1 MFNDFVRTQVL
12 PYCGRVADG
21 DSRSVIVVDNA
32 SIHWNQ
38 ELVDM
43 VDEAGV
49 ELARLPPY
57 SPDLNPI
64 ETSFAILKGWI
75 RKHQDI
81 ATIYEEDGQYGSFL
95 ELAIEAQSGQANPGN
110 LFRKSG
116 IAYEG

>member
-1 MFNDFVRTQVL
+1 MFNNFVRDQVL
-12 PYCGRVADG
+12 PQCGRVANG
-21 DSRSVIVVDNA
+21 DLRSVIVVDNA

-43 VDEAGV
+43 LDEAGV

-57 SPDLNPI
+57 LPDLNPT
-64 ETSFAILKGWI
+64 ETSFAILRGWI

-81 ATIYEEDGQYGSFL
+81 ASMYEGDGHYGEFL
-95 ELAIEAQSGQANPGN
+95 QLAVEAQAGQANPGN

-116 IAYEG
+116 ITYDG